1 MNRNEILDRL
11 RELLHREIGYRG
23 PVEPESE
30 LAADLGLDSLKL
42 LTLVVELEN
51 SFKVAIEPAEGE
63 EPPTTVGQ
71 VVDLIERGLAAGEA
85 AA

>member
-1 MNRNEILDRL
+1 MKREEIFERL
-11 RELLHREIGYRG
+11 RELLRNEIGYHG

-30 LAADLGLDSLKL
+30 LAIDLGLDSLKL

-51 SFKVAIEPAEGE
+51 SFCVAIEPAEDE

-71 VVDLIERGLAAGEA
+71 VVDLIERGLAAREA